1 MKSSI
6 FRKYDIRGIFPRE
19 LDRDTVTR
27 LGAVLGGMAD
37 GGSVAV
43 GRDVRDSGPTLFDW
57 LSAGIAH
64 AGASVTDLGAQTTP
78 MTYFAAHTLEPD
90 LTVMITGSHNPPEYN
105 GFKMMLGKRTIY
117 GDEITRIGSK
127 MEELEL
133 PVDLP
138 TPPLNRVDLTGEYTD
153 RLLSEFSLGRSL
165 HVVVDGG
172 NGAGGEMASR
182 VLSLLGCRVEELYC
196 TPDGAFPNHHPDP
209 TVVENLADLRKVVVE
224 KGADLGIAFDGD
236 ADRLGVVDE
245 KGGIVW
251 GDRVLIVLARA
262 LLARRPGA
270 TVISEVKASRLFFS
284 EVEKAGGRAVMSP
297 TGHSIIKERMAAEDA
312 LLAGEMSGHIFYRD
326 RYYGYDD
333 ALYAA
338 LRLAEVLAEED
349 RPLSALTADLPRVW
363 STPEIREAC
372 PEEQKFGVVDI
383 VRSRLE
389 DRGLDVTDIDGVRV
403 ELPDGWGLLRASNTQ
418 PVVVM
423 RFEAESPEALK
434 RYEGMMRS
442 YLEDARREIDEQ
454 ADR

>member
-1 MKSSI
+1 
-6 FRKYDIRGIFPRE
+6 
-19 LDRDTVTR
+19 
-27 LGAVLGGMAD
+27 
-37 GGSVAV
+37 
-43 GRDVRDSGPTLFDW
+43 
-57 LSAGIAH
+57 
-64 AGASVTDLGAQTTP
+64 
-78 MTYFAAHTLEPD
+78 
-90 LTVMITGSHNPPEYN
+90 
-105 GFKMMLGKRTIY
+105 
-117 GDEITRIGSK
+117 
-127 MEELEL
+127 
-133 PVDLP
+133 
-138 TPPLNRVDLTGEYTD
+138 
-153 RLLSEFSLGRSL
+153 
-165 HVVVDGG
+165 
-172 NGAGGEMASR
+172 
-182 VLSLLGCRVEELYC
+182 
-196 TPDGAFPNHHPDP
+196 
-209 TVVENLADLRKVVVE
+209 VE

-270 TVISEVKASRLFFS
+270 AVISEVKASRLLFS